1 MRVRDRSSRCGA
13 RTPPCTPPPCTA
25 ADPMLTP
32 ASLTAQA
39 PHSPVARGNSGH
51 FSVWA
56 RFVETSGGIV
66 AGLSGRYATALFDLA
81 QGDKAVDAVAASL
94 AAVKAGLA
102 ESPDL
107 RTLTTTPMIDRA
119 TATRTIEA
127 VAGAMKLDPLTT
139 KFLGVLAH
147 NRRLSALPAIIR
159 DFTKLSARSRGEIT
173 AEVTSAHPLDDAQQA
188 ALKAKLRAGLGADA
202 ALVLTVDPAIM
213 GGLIVRVGSRMVD
226 SSLRTKLNSL
236 ATAMKG

>member
-1 MRVRDRSSRCGA
+1 
-13 RTPPCTPPPCTA
+13 
-25 ADPMLTP
+25 
-32 ASLTAQA
+32 
-39 PHSPVARGNSGH
+39 
-51 FSVWA
+51 
-56 RFVETSGGIV
+56 VETSGGIV

-81 QGDKAVDAVAASL
+81 QGDKTVDAVAASL
-94 AAVKAGLA
+94 ASVKAGLA

-127 VAGAMKLDPLTT
+127 VAGAMQLDPLTT

-173 AEVTSAHPLDDAQQA
+173 AEVTSAHPLDADQQT

-202 ALVLTVDPAIM
+202 ALVLNVDPAIM

>member
-1 MRVRDRSSRCGA
+1 M
-13 RTPPCTPPPCTA
+13 
-25 ADPMLTP
+25 
-32 ASLTAQA
+32 
-39 PHSPVARGNSGH
+39 
-51 FSVWA
+51 
-56 RFVETSGGIV
+56 ETSGGIV

-81 QGDKAVDAVAASL
+81 REAKDIDAVAASL
-94 AAVKAGLA
+94 ATVTAGLA
-102 ESPDL
+102 ESADL

-119 TATRTIEA
+119 TATRAIEA
-127 VAGAMKLDPLTT
+127 VAAVMKLDSLTA

-159 DFTKLSARSRGEIT
+159 DFTKLAARARGEIT
-173 AEVTSAHPLDDAQQA
+173 AEVTSAHPLDDAQQT

-202 ALVLTVDPAIM
+202 ALVLNVDPTIL

-226 SSLRTKLNSL
+226 SSLRTKLNNL

>member
-1 MRVRDRSSRCGA
+1 MRPHANA
-13 RTPPCTPPPCTA
+13 R
-25 ADPMLTP
+25 
-32 ASLTAQA
+32 SLTAPGCLA
-39 PHSPVARGNSGH
+39 AGRGH
-51 FSVWA
+51 FGPSFTVWA
-56 RFVETSGGIV
+56 IVETSGGIV

-81 QGDKAVDAVAASL
+81 RADKNVGAVAASL
-94 AAVKAGLA
+94 AKVTAGLA
-102 ESPDL
+102 ESADL

-127 VAGAMKLDPLTT
+127 VAAAMGLDSLTA

-147 NRRLSALPAIIR
+147 NRRLAALPAIIR
-159 DFTKLSARSRGEIT
+159 DFTTLSARARGEIT
-173 AEVTSAHPLDDAQQA
+173 AEVTSAHPLDADQQT

-202 ALVLTVDPAIM
+202 ALILNVDPAIL
-213 GGLIVRVGSRMVD
+213 GGLVVRVGSRMVD

>member
-1 MRVRDRSSRCGA
+1 M
-13 RTPPCTPPPCTA
+13 
-25 ADPMLTP
+25 
-32 ASLTAQA
+32 
-39 PHSPVARGNSGH
+39 
-51 FSVWA
+51 
-56 RFVETSGGIV
+56 ETSGGIV

-81 QGDKAVDAVAASL
+81 REAKSVDAVAASL
-94 AAVKAGLA
+94 ASVTAGLA

-127 VAGAMKLDPLTT
+127 VAAAMQLDPLTS

-147 NRRLSALPAIIR
+147 NRRLSALPAVIR

-173 AEVTSAHPLDDAQQA
+173 AEVTSAHPLDEGQQT

-202 ALVLTVDPAIM
+202 ALVLNVDPEIM
-213 GGLIVRVGSRMVD
+213 GGLVVRVGSRMVD